1 MELEKF
7 KYLMNQA
14 IELRDAEEHINK
26 AMAELD
32 SDFNYFSL
40 SKYESLF
47 LNTMI
52 EAMDDTNGYIEWWIY
67 EKDWGKNKKMKVYDE
82 NEVELNSKTITDLY
96 YLIKDKK

>member
-14 IELRDAEEHINK
+14 IELRDAEEHMNK
-26 AMAELD
+26 AMAEID

-52 EAMDDTNGYIEWWIY
+52 EAMNDVNGYIEWWIY
-67 EKDWGKNKKMKVYDE
+67 EKDWGRNKKIKVFGEDGT
-82 NEVELNSKTITDLY
+82 ELKSKTTTDLY
-96 YLIKDKK
+96 YLIKK